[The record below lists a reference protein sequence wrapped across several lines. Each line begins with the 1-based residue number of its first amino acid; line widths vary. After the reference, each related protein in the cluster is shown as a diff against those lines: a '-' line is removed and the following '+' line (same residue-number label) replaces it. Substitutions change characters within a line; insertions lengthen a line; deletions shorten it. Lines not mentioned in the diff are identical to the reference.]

1 MSEELKIANHNFI
14 TRLHMN
20 ASEAKIKSQKKTQL
34 SQIDM
39 DNIANECKSGKVKAT
54 VAQLRQVCE
63 QLSISH
69 LGLKKAELVAL
80 IAKRN

>member
-1 MSEELKIANHNFI
+1 
-14 TRLHMN
+14 MN
-20 ASEAKIKSQKKTQL
+20 ASEAKIKSQKKTQVAQL
-34 SQIDM
+34 SKIDLN
-39 DNIANECKSGKVKAT
+39 NIANECKSGKTKAT

-69 LGLKKAELVAL
+69 QGLKKAELVAI